1 MNKGLL
7 LYKTV
12 AIQQLVLIRARV
24 HPFPSQTRKLS
35 SLLPTILGW
44 RRPGKIGSANMERSH
59 SREWLLFLYSY
70 CGSAIHCSKSATIRY
85 NTPITRDRGI
95 FIMEYYMTDER
106 ITEYL
111 KALENEERAA
121 ATIEKYRR
129 ALLSFAAF
137 LSGAAVT
144 PEMIHLWKDD
154 LRASNYAPSTINA
167 CLAAVNGFFCFCG
180 WTDCRA
186 RFLKIQRRLFRDSRQ
201 ELTRGEYE
209 RLVAAAEAAGDRG
222 LALLMETICSTGIR
236 VSEVQYIT
244 VEAAKNGKTEIA
256 LKGKI
261 RTILLPSKLCR
272 KLLKYAARQKTASGA
287 IFRTKSGKAMSRY
300 QIWSKMKKLCVRAGV
315 DAGKVFPH
323 NLRHLFATAFYRA
336 YKDIVKLAD
345 VLGHSSIETTRIYL
359 VTSAAEHRKQ
369 LEQLKLVS

>member
-1 MNKGLL
+1 
-7 LYKTV
+7 
-12 AIQQLVLIRARV
+12 
-24 HPFPSQTRKLS
+24 
-35 SLLPTILGW
+35 
-44 RRPGKIGSANMERSH
+44 MEH
-59 SREWLLFLYSY
+59 
-70 CGSAIHCSKSATIRY
+70 
-85 NTPITRDRGI
+85 
-95 FIMEYYMTDER
+95 YMTDER
-106 ITEYL
+106 VAEYL

-137 LSGAAVT
+137 LRGAAVT
-144 PEMIHLWKDD
+144 PEAIRLWKDG
-154 LRASNYAPSTINA
+154 LREKNYAPSTINTY
-167 CLAAVNGFFCFCG
+167 LAALNGFFHFCG
-180 WTDCRA
+180 WADCRT

-209 RLVAAAEAAGDRG
+209 RLVAAAKTAGDRG

-244 VEAAKNGKTEIA
+244 VEAAKVGKAEIT

-261 RTILLPSKLCR
+261 RVILLPSKLCR
-272 KLLKYAARQKTASGA
+272 KLLKLAAQQKTASGA
-287 IFRTKSGKAMSRY
+287 IFRAKSGKVLSRY
-300 QIWSKMKKLCVRAGV
+300 QIWSKMKKLCARAGV

-345 VLGHSSIETTRIYL
+345 ILGHSSIETTRIYL
-359 VTSAAEHRKQ
+359 VTSAAEHRRQ
-369 LEQLKLVS
+369 LERLRLVS